1 MAYKFQYS
9 HIWQKIVLIHVCL
22 FDHGQKAAATYK
34 LLWFVSLEKDTPFA
48 SSGRKV

>member
-22 FDHGQKAAATYK
+22 FDHGQIAAATYK
-34 LLWFVSLEKDTPFA
+34 LL
-48 SSGRKV
+48 